1 MQALIK
7 SINNLNLCWLMDTLV
22 LPHILAY
29 NREHLLMTS
38 EVNAKSD
45 VWREDARLKFIC
57 TVLKGFE
64 MKWIFT
70 VNHFIV

>member
-7 SINNLNLCWLMDTLV
+7 SFNNLNLCWLMDTLV

-38 EVNAKSD
+38 EVNAV
-45 VWREDARLKFIC
+45 VWREDARLKFIG

-64 MKWIFT
+64 MKLIFT